1 MAHQM
6 IEGENL
12 HFTITSVIN
21 IVIFVIMV
29 VGQFFYIRNEI
40 NKVKTGLNNM
50 RDEKESDKDIL
61 SSSIKKSHDELCEK
75 ITNEVTKL
83 NDTLELKIKRV
94 NELIDSLENVLDK
107 EINNIEKILDGQ
119 KKDNDRL
126 KELYDNL
133 KNEVI
138 ELRTLL
144 TNFKTSTTTEKE
156 HFKVVMDDKLEL
168 IEKKYGIHI
177 DNINKTL
184 DSNIEYYKEGLE
196 TYKERINIIE
206 KRLES
211 LYKDVYNSR

>member
-1 MAHQM
+1 MAQQ
-6 IEGENL
+6 ILEGENL
-12 HFTITSVIN
+12 HFTITSVVN

-29 VGQFFYIRNEI
+29 VGQFFYIRNEV
-40 NKVKTGLNNM
+40 NKIKTDLSNI

-61 SSSIKKSHDELCEK
+61 TSSIKKSHDELCEK

-94 NELIDSLENVLDK
+94 NELINSLENILNK

-119 KKDNDRL
+119 KKDDDKL

-138 ELRTLL
+138 ELKTVL
-144 TNFKTSTTTEKE
+144 TNFKTSITTDKE

-177 DNINKTL
+177 DNINKML
-184 DSNIEYYKEGLE
+184 DTNIEYYKEGLNA
-196 TYKERINIIE
+196 YKERINVIE

-211 LYKDVYNSR
+211 LYKDVYNSK